1 MKIEQIMARA
11 EKELSTATRNLET
24 AQRRGAPGQDVRNLE
39 AKVEYRKAVLDML
52 NGGHLE
58 LFDKVEQLEKEN
70 AELLARAEQDE
81 ARSGKAERER
91 NEAVRICAKLI
102 ALCSPP
108 KEWVP
113 KLFQRKINRPGD
125 YMGCGYTFLDG
136 FNLIIENFV
145 ETADDELYTVIRD
158 ATEKE
163 IIERSM
169 RMSGTKEE

>member
-1 MKIEQIMARA
+1 MDYKELVKALRCDGNNIGQDSGGCTNKKCRYRDPDSACNIVSICEDAASAITDLLVENQSLRNAANGFKARVKAAEARA
-11 EKELSTATRNLET
+11 E
-24 AQRRGAPGQDVRNLE
+24 
-39 AKVEYRKAVLDML
+39 
-52 NGGHLE
+52 
-58 LFDKVEQLEKEN
+58 
-70 AELLARAEQDE
+70 
-81 ARSGKAERER
+81 KAERER
-91 NEAVRICAKLI
+91 NEAVKICAKLI

-113 KLFQRKINRPGD
+113 KLFRRHINRPGD

-145 ETADDELYTVIRD
+145 ETADDELYTAIRG

-169 RMSGTKEE
+169 RMSGKKEE